1 MTTHKIIYLIIA
13 VVAFLLSS
21 CGDKPQRPAPALNPN
36 QVVQD
41 PVQTTPANSGTV
53 AATVHHY
60 ICPNNCAGSGGPDG
74 GASCPVCGS
83 QYIHNQAFHN
93 QTQQPGIQTTTT
105 QPTTA
110 EPAQNAAGVWHY
122 TCPNGHA
129 GGAGSATACAECGAT
144 LVHNTL
150 YHQ

>member
-1 MTTHKIIYLIIA
+1 MSAHKFFILMIASLAIILA
-13 VVAFLLSS
+13 S
-21 CGDKPQRPAPALNPN
+21 CGDKPQRPAPVLNPN

-41 PVQTTPANSGTV
+41 PVPTQPANTGAV

-60 ICPNNCAGSGGPDG
+60 ICPNNCAGSGGADG

-83 QYIHNQAFHN
+83 QYVHNQAYHN
-93 QTQQPGIQTTTT
+93 QAQQQPSIQTSTQQAP
-105 QPTTA
+105 

-129 GGAGSATACAECGAT
+129 GGAGSATACSVCGTT
-144 LVHNTL
+144 LVHNAA
-150 YHQ
+150 YHN